1 MNWRGVHHGY
11 YGLALFLIAGW
22 AALASYGWP
31 GRVVYTALALLG
43 AWVLGDDVYQ
53 HIREAHQPG
62 YQSSLH
68 RWFYRQ
74 PCARWPIV
82 QRLNRWLDRLLGAA

>member
-11 YGLALFLIAGW
+11 YGLALLVIAGW
-22 AALASYGWP
+22 AALAAHSWP
-31 GRVVYTALALLG
+31 GRTVYASLALLG

-53 HIREAHQPG
+53 HLRESRQPG

-74 PCARWPIV
+74 PFASWPIV